1 MKCEL
6 CGSSRRDSIKY
17 GEFLKKKGKG
27 VHTNCLYLSSAITQN
42 GKDDEGILGFLPKD
56 IAAEKKRVSTVRC
69 CYCGEVMA
77 NIGCCA
83 RRCHLNF
90 HMICGIENGAMNQF
104 IHSFR
109 SFCHRH
115 VRKVNYRPKK
125 DDECCICFE
134 KIFNESTRFSAVNMI
149 RAPCC
154 RNGWFHKY
162 CLQQFAKN
170 AGYFFKCPLCND
182 NTNFKQNM
190 SLSGI
195 FVQNK
200 DAEWEM
206 VPNAYA
212 ELLERPSVCAAE
224 TCHNRKGRAQAQ
236 TTNNPFIYCVTC
248 GSVAMHLHCTPQRSH
263 TFECDNCK
271 SILHANSGLETM
283 EAQQQFIELANA
295 DDADIIEDEN
305 SDIDVCGIISE
316 EEVDNEIIQRPYI
329 KNENSTQIMELGDSL
344 NYSDDTTFEC
354 QMQLAYLCSDDERQV
369 NAVEEQENVI
379 NMQNAVEQ
387 KVLDV
392 NATIV
397 DAAIN
402 SAESQDSE
410 ENYALNIS
418 CVAQRTR
425 RKSVATYLPTLEGQV
440 DEDNK
445 STASYKSSEC
455 CQVFEYDDGNDAADD
470 NTKNHVCSTELTNE
484 KIASP
489 LDISCIANRTRRR
502 SMKKI
507 EVKSEEKNVCED
519 NDTYEHIS
527 LSSHNTYQ
535 PSQCSTFFESECY
548 KDLDDENGQQIGNG
562 ENHGNRLMTY
572 FYQLLN
578 EVKSNPQTKHTQTEN
593 NNAENVDEIEVKS
606 DPLNTSCI
614 AKRTR
619 RRMSF
624 VNVIDTIKEIGEEA
638 QDSESTINS
647 ITSSQDSYK
656 SSMYFG
662 STIEHQ
668 TPANTETDC
677 PETDTASKVKR
688 THSRKR
694 SHDSVIENA
703 TVNAQTNTIC
713 KNALTPN
720 DIRSPSSN
728 MVTSSTFRR
737 GQRRYLPS
745 RRLIESADMYK
756 THKSLLGRSPV
767 TKYENWS
774 NIKESSAA
782 YFTPNFMRVN
792 GKLKSALKES
802 AQQQQNPRQT
812 AAAQTHFSRSYQ
824 LLLECNE
831 NHYASTSANAQR
843 V

>member
-17 GEFLKKKGKG
+17 GEFLTKKGKG
-27 VHTNCLYLSSAITQN
+27 VHTNCLYLSSGIIQN
-42 GKDDEGILGFLPKD
+42 GKDEEGILGFLPKD

-77 NIGCCA
+77 NIGCCE
-83 RRCHLNF
+83 RRCRLNF

-104 IHSFR
+104 VNSFR

-182 NTNFKQNM
+182 STDFKRNM

-224 TCHNRKGRAQAQ
+224 PCHNTKGRGQAQ
-236 TTNNPFIYCVTC
+236 NSNNPFIYCVTC

-271 SILHANSGLETM
+271 SILHANSGLEAM
-283 EAQQQFIELANA
+283 ETHRHFIVATDG
-295 DDADIIEDEN
+295 DDADKSEDNN
-305 SDIDVCGIISE
+305 SDIDVCGSISE
-316 EEVDNEIIQRPYI
+316 DEVDNVIIQRAYI
-329 KNENSTQIMELGDSL
+329 ENENSTHIIKLDDGL
-344 NYSDDTTFEC
+344 NYSDDTTIEC
-354 QMQLAYLCSDDERQV
+354 QMQLAYLCSADERLV
-369 NAVEEQENVI
+369 DVVEEQENVI
-379 NMQNAVEQ
+379 IMQDADEH

-402 SAESQDSE
+402 SAENQDSE

-425 RKSVATYLPTLEGQV
+425 RKYVTTYIPACEDQI

-455 CQVFEYDDGNDAADD
+455 CQVFEYDDGNDVAND
-470 NTKNHVCSTELTNE
+470 NTKNHVCSTEQTNE
-484 KIASP
+484 KIKNP

-507 EVKSEEKNVCED
+507 EVKSEEKNICED
-519 NDTYEHIS
+519 NDTYEYIS
-527 LSSHNTYQ
+527 LSSHNSYQ
-535 PSQCSTFFESECY
+535 PSQSSTFFKSECY
-548 KDLDDENGQQIGNG
+548 ENENGQQIGNG
-562 ENHGNRLMTY
+562 DNHGNSLMTY

-593 NNAENVDEIEVKS
+593 SNVENVDEIEVKS

-619 RRMSF
+619 RRLSS
-624 VNVIDTIKEIGEEA
+624 VNLIDTIKEKGEEA
-638 QDSESTINS
+638 QDAESTTNS
-647 ITSSQDSYK
+647 VTSSQDSDK
-656 SSMYFG
+656 SSLYFG
-662 STIEHQ
+662 STTEHQ
-668 TPANTETDC
+668 TAANTETHC
-677 PETDTASKVKR
+677 PDTDTASKVKR

-694 SHDSVIENA
+694 SRDSVIENA
-703 TVNAQTNTIC
+703 NVDAQTNTIC
-713 KNALTPN
+713 KNRALTPN
-720 DIRSPSSN
+720 GIRPASSN
-728 MVTSSTFRR
+728 VLTSPAFTRAH
-737 GQRRYLPS
+737 RRYLPS
-745 RRLIESADMYK
+745 RRFIESADMYK

-774 NIKESSAA
+774 NIKESSEA

-802 AQQQQNPRQT
+802 AQQQQNPRQI

>member
-17 GEFLKKKGKG
+17 GEFLTKKGKG
-27 VHTNCLYLSSAITQN
+27 VHTNCLYLSSGIVQN
-42 GKDDEGILGFLPKD
+42 GKDEEGILGFLPKD
-56 IAAEKKRVSTVRC
+56 IEAEKKRVSTLRC
-69 CYCGEVMA
+69 CYCRKVMA
-77 NIGCCA
+77 NLGCCEK
-83 RRCHLNF
+83 RCRLNF

-104 IHSFR
+104 VNSFR

-115 VRKVNYRPKK
+115 VRKVCYRPKT
-125 DDECCICFE
+125 DDKCCICFE
-134 KIFNESTRFSAVNMI
+134 NIFNESTRFSVVNMI

-182 NTNFKQNM
+182 SKNFKQNM

-212 ELLERPSVCAAE
+212 ELLERPNVCAAE
-224 TCHNRKGRAQAQ
+224 TCHNTMGRGQAQ
-236 TTNNPFIYCVTC
+236 TSNNPFIYCVTC
-248 GSVAMHLHCTPQRSH
+248 GSVAMHLHCTPQRTH

-271 SILHANSGLETM
+271 SILHANSGLEAV
-283 EAQQQFIELANA
+283 EARQQFIEQTDG
-295 DDADIIEDEN
+295 DDADKSEDDN
-305 SDIDVCGIISE
+305 SDIDVCGSISE
-316 EEVDNEIIQRPYI
+316 EEVDNVIIQRAYI
-329 KNENSTQIMELGDSL
+329 ENENSTQVMELVDGL
-344 NYSDDTTFEC
+344 NYSDDTTIEC
-354 QMQLAYLCSDDERQV
+354 QMQLDYLCSDDETLV
-369 NAVEEQENVI
+369 DTVEEQENVI
-379 NMQNAVEQ
+379 NMQDAVEH

-397 DAAIN
+397 GAAIN

-410 ENYALNIS
+410 DNYAINIS

-425 RKSVATYLPTLEGQV
+425 RKSVTMYIPAFEDQL
-440 DEDNK
+440 DEDNN
-445 STASYKSSEC
+445 STASFKSTEC
-455 CQVFEYDDGNDAADD
+455 CQVFEYDDGNDAAND
-470 NTKNHVCSTELTNE
+470 NTKNHVCSTELSNE
-484 KIASP
+484 KIRNS
-489 LDISCIANRTRRR
+489 LDVSCIANRTRRR

-507 EVKSEEKNVCED
+507 EVKSEEKNICEN
-519 NDTYEHIS
+519 NDTYEYID
-527 LSSHNTYQ
+527 LSSHNSYQ
-535 PSQCSTFFESECY
+535 PSPGSTIFKSEY
-548 KDLDDENGQQIGNG
+548 YEDLNNENGQENGSG
-562 ENHGNRLMTY
+562 ENHGNSLMTY
-572 FYQLLN
+572 FYQLLK
-578 EVKSNPQTKHTQTEN
+578 EVKSDEQNEHTQTEN
-593 NNAENVDEIEVKS
+593 NNVENVEMEVKS

-624 VNVIDTIKEIGEEA
+624 VNGFDTIKENGKEA
-638 QDSESTINS
+638 QDSESTTNS
-647 ITSSQDSYK
+647 VTSSQDSYK
-656 SSMYFG
+656 SSMYFD
-662 STIEHQ
+662 STTENQ
-668 TPANTETDC
+668 TAANTDS

-694 SHDSVIENA
+694 SHDSLNENA
-703 TVNAQTNTIC
+703 TVYAETNTIC
-713 KNALTPN
+713 KNRPLTPN
-720 DIRSPSSN
+720 DIRSASSN
-728 MVTSSTFRR
+728 VQTSSAFRR

-802 AQQQQNPRQT
+802 AQQQQKPRQT
-812 AAAQTHFSRSYQ
+812 EAAQTHFSRSYQ

-831 NHYASTSANAQR
+831 NHYPSTSANAQR

>member
-17 GEFLKKKGKG
+17 GEFLTKKGKG
-27 VHTNCLYLSSAITQN
+27 VHTNCLYLSSGIVQN

-56 IAAEKKRVSTVRC
+56 IAAEKKRVSTIRC

-77 NIGCCA
+77 NIGCCE

-104 IHSFR
+104 VNSFR

-115 VRKVNYRPKK
+115 VRKINYRPKT
-125 DDECCICFE
+125 DDKCCICFE
-134 KIFNESTRFSAVNMI
+134 KIFNESTRFSVVNMI

-182 NTNFKQNM
+182 STKFKQNM

-224 TCHNRKGRAQAQ
+224 TCHNTKGRGKAQ
-236 TTNNPFIYCVTC
+236 TSNNPFVYCETC
-248 GSVAMHLHCTPQRSH
+248 GSVAMHLHCTPQRSR

-271 SILHANSGLETM
+271 SILHANSGLEAM
-283 EAQQQFIELANA
+283 EAHRQFIEPTDG
-295 DDADIIEDEN
+295 DDADKSEDDN
-305 SDIDVCGIISE
+305 SDIDVCGSISE
-316 EEVDNEIIQRPYI
+316 EEVDNVITQRAYI
-329 KNENSTQIMELGDSL
+329 ENENSTQIKEHVDGL
-344 NYSDDTTFEC
+344 NYSDDTTIEC
-354 QMQLAYLCSDDERQV
+354 QMQLAYLCSDDEIQV
-369 NAVEEQENVI
+369 DAVEEQENVI
-379 NMQNAVEQ
+379 NMQDAVEH

-410 ENYALNIS
+410 ENYASNIS

-425 RKSVATYLPTLEGQV
+425 RKSVATYIPAFEDQV

-445 STASYKSSEC
+445 STSSYKSSEC
-455 CQVFEYDDGNDAADD
+455 CQVFEYDDGSDAAND
-470 NTKNHVCSTELTNE
+470 NTKNHVCSTDLSNE
-484 KIASP
+484 KITNP
-489 LDISCIANRTRRR
+489 LDTSCIANRTRRR

-507 EVKSEEKNVCED
+507 EVKSEEKNICED
-519 NDTYEHIS
+519 SDTYEYITV
-527 LSSHNTYQ
+527 SSHNSYQ
-535 PSQCSTFFESECY
+535 PSQGSTFKSECY
-548 KDLDDENGQQIGNG
+548 EGLDNQNGQQNGNG
-562 ENHGNRLMTY
+562 EKHGNNLMTY

-578 EVKSNPQTKHTQTEN
+578 EVKSNPQTKHTQTEKN
-593 NNAENVDEIEVKS
+593 NVENVDEIEVKS

-619 RRMSF
+619 RRLSS
-624 VNVIDTIKEIGEEA
+624 VNVIDTIKEKGEEA
-638 QDSESTINS
+638 QDSETTTNS
-647 ITSSQDSYK
+647 VTSSQDSYK
-656 SSMYFG
+656 SSMCFG
-662 STIEHQ
+662 STTEHQ
-668 TPANTETDC
+668 TAANTDC
-677 PETDTASKVKR
+677 PETDTASIVKR

-694 SHDSVIENA
+694 SHDSAIENA
-703 TVNAQTNTIC
+703 TVYAQTNTIC
-713 KNALTPN
+713 KNRALTSN
-720 DIRSPSSN
+720 DIRPASSN
-728 MVTSSTFRR
+728 VLTSPAFRR

-782 YFTPNFMRVN
+782 YFTPNFIRVN

-802 AQQQQNPRQT
+802 AQQQKKPRQT